1 MVVVPTCAPDWISR
15 CLAQAVIVP
24 HIKTVEQA
32 KMCENASKSPPLVI
46 FTFSFKSETQLT
58 DIMQGYCLVTMVT
71 AMTQYATTL
80 SYAAIPDVVN
90 EEVMIMP
97 TIETKEG
104 VENVE

>member
-1 MVVVPTCAPDWISR
+1 
-15 CLAQAVIVP
+15 
-24 HIKTVEQA
+24 
-32 KMCENASKSPPLVI
+32 
-46 FTFSFKSETQLT
+46 
-58 DIMQGYCLVTMVT
+58 MVT